1 MATTLHSSLSDPDLH
16 EPKGVSAAT
25 SGQVYVAN
33 GSGSGAW
40 TKYAASNV
48 TVTDTAGY
56 FTATDVE
63 NTLKEIYERPL
74 HLHASLTDVSNASF
88 ILIPF
93 PYNVE
98 IVSIRFVLQASIT
111 ASDSTVTVTRGGDS
125 ASLGT
130 KTITHTGSA
139 EGTTFDF
146 TPSGN
151 TSINATTHKYI
162 KIASDGASGGTSQMD
177 ITVSFKRT

>member
-1 MATTLHSSLSDPDLH
+1 MAETLHSTLSDPDLH

-25 SGQVYVAN
+25 VGQVYVADGL
-33 GSGSGAW
+33 GSGTW
-40 TKYAASNV
+40 TKYASSNV

-56 FTATDVE
+56 FTATNVE

-74 HLHASLTDVSNASF
+74 HLHVSLADVSYASF
-88 ILIPF
+88 VLVPL

-98 IVSIRFVLQASIT
+98 IVSIRFVLHTSIHT
-111 ASDSTVTVTRGGDS
+111 ADSIVTVTRGGDS

-130 KTITHTGSA
+130 KTISYSGSA

-151 TSINATTHKYI
+151 ASINATTHKYI
-162 KIASDGASGGTSQMD
+162 KIASDGASSGTVPMD